1 MKNWFLAFFL
11 LFSSF
16 SGISQNI
23 STLFENKSYGEI
35 VAADSINSRDYT
47 GEECYMIGFSYF
59 KQENDSIASLY
70 FDKAI
75 DKGYKTANVFYHK
88 ALTFI
93 YIDSLLAALR
103 PLETAITLE
112 PDNQDYVTEK
122 GFIYYYLD
130 DLNTALSVFREARDL
145 PNTLQVPHYMVPH
158 IYEMQ
163 GKYDIALEEYYN
175 GLDSIDFDN
184 NYQIK
189 ELPIYMST
197 LIAIANIE
205 YSKKRNYFNSI
216 KLYEQIVDLMPF
228 EFGYHENLAKSY
240 SAIKRYE
247 KTDSVYQLMKI
258 AYIEKKLPEKY
269 NRTESMIIEE
279 FYYEGYN
286 LAVQRSFVKPQ
297 KKGDAEYY
305 FFVLN
310 ENKSEIEAIY
320 LSEKQNAENGETYSL
335 CKESKNGI
343 HYTYAHSW
351 KSEIIDY
358 KELRQ
363 VVLKAMQ
370 NEILIVDSTENK

>member
-1 MKNWFLAFFL
+1 
-11 LFSSF
+11 
-16 SGISQNI
+16 
-23 STLFENKSYGEI
+23 
-35 VAADSINSRDYT
+35 
-47 GEECYMIGFSYF
+47 
-59 KQENDSIASLY
+59 
-70 FDKAI
+70 
-75 DKGYKTANVFYHK
+75 
-88 ALTFI
+88 
-93 YIDSLLAALR
+93 
-103 PLETAITLE
+103 
-112 PDNQDYVTEK
+112 
-122 GFIYYYLD
+122 
-130 DLNTALSVFREARDL
+130 
-145 PNTLQVPHYMVPH
+145 
-158 IYEMQ
+158 MQ